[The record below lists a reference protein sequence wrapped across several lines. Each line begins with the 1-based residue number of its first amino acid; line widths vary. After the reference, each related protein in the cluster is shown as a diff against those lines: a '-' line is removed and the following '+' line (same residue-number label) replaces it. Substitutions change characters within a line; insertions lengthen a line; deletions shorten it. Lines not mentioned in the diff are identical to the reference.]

1 MYFLVLLPV
10 TLQPDLSSWVS
21 LVKVCLFQEENLA
34 VTAVHAVLLLIFMA
48 FALPAELSI
57 IPHQLCC

>member
-10 TLQPDLSSWVS
+10 TVHR